1 MASLGFT
8 VGAVNEMLKRSDYA
22 EVYRT
27 TMRSHLAA
35 FRQVDSRSFASYF
48 TNHVL
53 SELSHSSKPACE
65 RGEIREKIRKW
76 MYLSTMKFDLLL
88 ALPEFITLVE
98 KRCEAASHIYEGL
111 PLGPVDEDS
120 LEAVAEDG
128 RKRLSEANQAIG
140 HLNSTKAGLLVTW
153 ISSSF
158 LSLEYICR
166 TICYCACYG
175 LLSES
180 LRSPS
185 TIQHQQV
192 YKVLRRLE
200 TSNKQ
205 SDSCSGCPLL
215 HQCQFSILTPLIG
228 LYEVFYHLRVI
239 GDYKDLVMARP
250 DVQAL
255 IRNDFVPLSLET
267 LLLAEEFMEVLSSGY
282 LRSPLSFRQ
291 RSVLVPGLVAKVAG
305 LAP

>member
-1 MASLGFT
+1 MASLGLT
-8 VGAVNEMLKRSDYA
+8 VGAVNHILQRSDY
-22 EVYRT
+22 VDLYRT

-35 FRQVDSRSFASYF
+35 LKQVDSSPFASYF

-53 SELSHSSKPACE
+53 SELSHSSQPAFE

-76 MYLSTMKFDLLL
+76 MYLSTVKFDLLL
-88 ALPEFITLVE
+88 ALPEFIALVE

-111 PLGPVDEDS
+111 PLGPVDADV
-120 LEAVAEDG
+120 LKDITEDG
-128 RKRLSEANQAIG
+128 WDRLFEANQAIG
-140 HLNSTKAGLLVTW
+140 HLNSAKAGLLVAW

-175 LLSES
+175 LLYES
-180 LRSPS
+180 LRFSS
-185 TIQHQQV
+185 TIQHQQI

-205 SDSCSGCPLL
+205 SDACSGCPLV
-215 HQCQFSILTPLIG
+215 HQCQFSAMTPLIG
-228 LYEVFYHLRVI
+228 LYEIFYHLRVI
-239 GDYKDLVMARP
+239 GDYKDHVMARP
-250 DVQAL
+250 HVQAL

-282 LRSPLSFRQ
+282 LKSPLSFRQ
-291 RSVLVPGLVAKVAG
+291 RSALVPGLVAKVVS